1 MNTPKTPAEIAR
13 HVEQTVE
20 DAKHITGVVRYLHG
34 LLLISIHYEKQ
45 SPTQERDKRPC
56 TGTEGDK
63 EIPR

>member
-34 LLLISIHYEKQ
+34 LLLITKIYEKPSTQ
-45 SPTQERDKRPC
+45 DGNPSPCRRTQ
-56 TGTEGDK
+56 GD
-63 EIPR
+63 